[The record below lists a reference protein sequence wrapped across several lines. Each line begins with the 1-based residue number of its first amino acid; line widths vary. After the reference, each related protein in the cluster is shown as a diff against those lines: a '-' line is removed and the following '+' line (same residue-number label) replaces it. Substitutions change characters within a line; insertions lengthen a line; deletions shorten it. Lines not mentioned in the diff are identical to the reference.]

1 MLNKYN
7 TVVETQLLKSDFRVF
22 IDYNNLTNIL
32 VFRCCY
38 YLLIE

>member
-7 TVVETQLLKSDFRVF
+7 TVVETQLLKSDFRIS

-32 VFRCCY
+32 VFRCY